1 LSSSSRGPWREAVP
15 QRGRW
20 LASPEDGHVTR
31 RIFPHLHLLVNL
43 EECAEGEWSMV
54 DLPSEGEL
62 NVTQVAGMIP
72 GERRDGVEDLR
83 PGRHRQHR
91 FPARAN
97 SMKVLYDD
105 AEIASVR
112 QAAAM
117 SGLRP
122 SSYVAAAALVLAEQV
137 VGAAASV
144 TDPAGL
150 ERAHGTGP
158 GRLTPAQDRELLAE
172 LMQARLAVR
181 RFGVNVNQIAA
192 ALNSGGS
199 APVWME
205 RAIAGGERAVVRIDE
220 AAALLTRRLGRART
234 P

>member
-1 LSSSSRGPWREAVP
+1 LIAPGEA
-15 QRGRW
+15 
-20 LASPEDGHVTR
+20 A
-31 RIFPHLHLLVNL
+31 
-43 EECAEGEWSMV
+43 AEGGVAKMLE
-54 DLPSEGEL
+54 LPP
-62 NVTQVAGMIP
+62 N
-72 GERRDGVEDLR
+72 GEREVVEAASVVACGGGHDGVEDAS

-91 FPARAN
+91 FPAREHA
-97 SMKVLYDD
+97 MKVLYDD
-105 AEIASVR
+105 TEIAAVR

-137 VGAAASV
+137 ICGSAASS
-144 TDPAGL
+144 TDLPEM
-150 ERAHGTGP
+150 ERARRPGP
-158 GRLTPAQDRELLAE
+158 VRLTPAQDRELLAE

-192 ALNSGGS
+192 ALNSGGP

-205 RAIAGGERAVVRIDE
+205 RAIAGGERAVARIDE

-234 P
+234 Q